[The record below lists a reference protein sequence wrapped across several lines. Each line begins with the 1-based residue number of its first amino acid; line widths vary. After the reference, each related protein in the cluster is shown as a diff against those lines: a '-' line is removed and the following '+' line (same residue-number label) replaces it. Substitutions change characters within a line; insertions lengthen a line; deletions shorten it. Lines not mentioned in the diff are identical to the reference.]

1 MFDGA
6 APKVVGATEGGRKKT
21 SDVLVLPR
29 HYPIPPVLHVRNNR
43 RALLKLGTFD
53 DTPQSNALFG
63 FVPVRVANAP
73 LQPAVPMCF
82 HSVMIDLLRPFP
94 INSTVL
100 MIRAAKKNTSRI
112 SIISFSVGDLEF
124 GCINVS
130 YVGRVPKPYVHRIDR
145 CRFVNVP
152 HLQKVNCFD
161 VFLPVLVLFNLTLCF
176 FA

>member
-100 MIRAAKKNTSRI
+100 IDQSREKKYI
-112 SIISFSVGDLEF
+112 E
-124 GCINVS
+124 
-130 YVGRVPKPYVHRIDR
+130 
-145 CRFVNVP
+145 
-152 HLQKVNCFD
+152 
-161 VFLPVLVLFNLTLCF
+161 NLNNQLLCW
-176 FA
+176 